1 MTPTQ
6 QNERFFSLLESPVMN
21 GNDKLALISLFLS
34 MGEKEQGE
42 FLEIVEA
49 YKDEEEEMRN
59 ILRERFEFIHRSHRY
74 FNRPC
79 RSAFQGNFI
88 PRRGDLEFYAE

>member
-6 QNERFFSLLESPVMN
+6 QNERFFTLLELPVMS

-34 MGEKEQGE
+34 LNEQEQGE
-42 FLEIVEA
+42 FLNIVEA

-59 ILRERFEFIHRSHRY
+59 ILRERFEFVHKKHKEKRTIKK
-74 FNRPC
+74 NT
-79 RSAFQGNFI
+79 
-88 PRRGDLEFYAE
+88 